1 MLCRTGDE
9 VDARRFDARVAEDV
23 RKLDNVL
30 VGAVKRRRKQVA
42 QVVRKDLLRV
52 HARALAEFFH
62 LRPDLITGH
71 CIAAFGAKDRAGSG
85 FLPRGKFEQLA
96 AEFGGQ
102 QNGADLAFE
111 RDLGLAV
118 FGGLDGDVLYL
129 ADANTGGA
137 DGLHQ
142 ERKAAVARSLRRG
155 DQSLIFC
162 ARQFLPAVAEQSVL
176 DLQEPRPAI
185 RPAAEEEKAVQRS
198 EESVDRRRRVISFM
212 QFVLPETDRLRCDRR
227 TAQKGGEVQKRA
239 AVLFDRRRG
248 ALFIFKCFQI
258 LSNSLVG
265 HIVFHNKNTPISRDR
280 GIVAYCSTEKRETP
294 LLTG

>member
-1 MLCRTGDE
+1 MVWRGSSSSSLNWIHLPTHYFCSADGGETVSRACTGKKMALSCCTSDWNRART
-9 VDARRFDARVAEDV
+9 
-23 RKLDNVL
+23 N
-30 VGAVKRRRKQVA
+30 
-42 QVVRKDLLRV
+42 
-52 HARALAEFFH
+52 
-62 LRPDLITGH
+62 

-111 RDLGLAV
+111 RDRGLAV
-118 FGGLDGDVLYL
+118 FCGLDGDVLYL

-142 ERKAAVARSLRRG
+142 ERKAAVARGLRRG

-176 DLQEPRPAI
+176 DLQEPRAAI
-185 RPAAEEEKAVQRS
+185 RPAAEVEETVQRS
-198 EESVDRRRRVISFM
+198 KESVDRRRRVISFM
-212 QFVLPETDRLRCDRR
+212 QFVLPEADRLRCDRR
-227 TAQKGGEVQKRA
+227 AAQKGGKAQKRA
-239 AVLFDRRRG
+239 AVLFNRRRG
-248 ALFIFKCFQI
+248 ALFIFECFQI
-258 LSNSLVG
+258 VIDLLVR

-294 LLTG
+294 LLTE